1 MRTKIIKFPH
11 YIDEGNDLIVL
22 EGNTVPFVVTRVFFV
37 RAKKGSLRG
46 QHAHKHC
53 SQLMTCISGSVEILC
68 DDGINQKTYLLD
80 DPSIG
85 LNVVPGVWAE
95 QRYLED
101 SSILAVFCDRQFE
114 QSDYIH
120 DYNEFKS
127 FIE

>member
-1 MRTKIIKFPH
+1 
-11 YIDEGNDLIVL
+11 
-22 EGNTVPFVVTRVFFV
+22 
-37 RAKKGSLRG
+37 
-46 QHAHKHC
+46 
-53 SQLMTCISGSVEILC
+53 MTCISGSVEILC